1 MPEPLFTKKIAASN
15 IPFKFAKFHQ
25 SLLRFGLPLA
35 ALTIGIDYVAFRI
48 TTSGSGLSYPWVSSI
63 LFAVPAALAAAA
75 VWWLLMREIAAWK
88 RKNQL

>member
-25 SLLRFGLPLA
+25 SLLRFGLPWAGLFIALDYGSFLA
-35 ALTIGIDYVAFRI
+35 
-48 TTSGSGLSYPWVSSI
+48 TSGHGRMHYPWLSTLI
-63 LFAVPAALAAAA
+63 LLVPSVLGASA
-75 VWWLLMREIAAWK
+75 VWWLIMREIAAWK